1 MAPILRKLLL
11 PLLGALL
18 LTGAAAASAQ
28 DALLSDYEADAA
40 CGPTHSGET
49 CSAGAGRKTSGGGEK
64 VSHKGWP
71 AITGIF
77 WQIQGTHD
85 GAQTGTALD
94 DELLGHHG
102 SDTVYGGDGK
112 DVIWGDWD
120 PRNNN
125 GGQKDTLV
133 GGPGDD
139 FIYPSHGN
147 TKVDAG
153 DGNDYI
159 WAFYGKG
166 TIDCGPGNDRVR
178 VRLNK
183 AFKLKNCET
192 ITHFC
197 QFGSNGKGGC
207 LKPGEKKISKKD

>member
-1 MAPILRKLLL
+1 MRSTLTKLLL
-11 PLLGALL
+11 PLIGALS
-18 LTGAAAASAQ
+18 LTGGAVAVAQ
-28 DALLSDYEADAA
+28 SPMLDDEQAEAICGAPRSQET
-40 CGPTHSGET
+40 CGPGN
-49 CSAGAGRKTSGGGEK
+49 GRQTRGGGKK

-71 AITGIF
+71 AITGIL
-77 WQIQGTHD
+77 WQVQHNRGSSMVGST
-85 GAQTGTALD
+85 LD

-102 SDTVYGGDGK
+102 SDRIDGGEGR

-120 PRNNN
+120 PKNNN
-125 GGQKDTLV
+125 GRQKDTLI
-133 GGPGDD
+133 GGPGND
-139 FIYPSHGN
+139 FIYPSHGK
-147 TKVDAG
+147 TTVTAG

-166 TIDCGPGNDRVR
+166 KIDCGPGKDRVR

-183 AFKLKNCET
+183 AFRLKNCET

-207 LKPGEKKISKKD
+207 LKPGETKSKKD